1 MSDREDLWVSG
12 YCFGS
17 LQDAKEAR
25 NESQTIAYFKEKT
38 RGRTAGNLLAL
49 YDKLL
54 DEKVFKTPVGWE
66 YLKQLQEEILK
77 SDISP
82 DQVRPIT
89 LYTGFTYRVQE
100 DAQKA
105 AIRQAE
111 AIAQRKEKKD
121 YRFRVSLCVNFLLAV
136 LVAGMF
142 LITLKSDNPN
152 ILNYKQVL
160 TNQYASWEQN
170 LTERENRIREKE
182 QELLGISYP
191 AEEATD
197 TKEE

>member
-1 MSDREDLWVSG
+1 MLFRSNG

>member
-1 MSDREDLWVSG
+1 MMANG

>member
-1 MSDREDLWVSG
+1 MSDREDLWVNG

-17 LQDAKEAR
+17 LRDAKEAR

-105 AIRQAE
+105 AMRQAE

>member
-1 MSDREDLWVSG
+1 MSDREDLWVNG

-105 AIRQAE
+105 AMRQAE

-191 AEEATD
+191 AEEAAD

>member
-1 MSDREDLWVSG
+1 MSDGEDLWVNG

-25 NESQTIAYFKEKT
+25 SESQTIAYFKEKT

-105 AIRQAE
+105 AMRQAE

>member
-1 MSDREDLWVSG
+1 MSDREDLWVNG

-54 DEKVFKTPVGWE
+54 DEKMFKTPVGWE

>member
-1 MSDREDLWVSG
+1 MSDREDLWVNG

-152 ILNYKQVL
+152 ILTYKQVL

>member
-1 MSDREDLWVSG
+1 MSDREDLWVNG

-100 DAQKA
+100 DAQKV

>member
-1 MSDREDLWVSG
+1 MSDREDLWVNG

-25 NESQTIAYFKEKT
+25 NESQTIAYFKENT

>member
-1 MSDREDLWVSG
+1 MSDREDLWVNG

-100 DAQKA
+100 AAQKA
-105 AIRQAE
+105 AMRQAE

>member
-1 MSDREDLWVSG
+1 MSDREDLWVNG

-38 RGRTAGNLLAL
+38 RGRTAGNFLAL

-105 AIRQAE
+105 AMRQAE

>member
-1 MSDREDLWVSG
+1 MSDREDLWVNG

-38 RGRTAGNLLAL
+38 RGRTVGNLLAL

-105 AIRQAE
+105 AMRQAE

>member
-1 MSDREDLWVSG
+1 MSDREDLWVNG

-105 AIRQAE
+105 AMRQAE

>member
-1 MSDREDLWVSG
+1 MADKNEWIVEG
-12 YCFGS
+12 YLFGS
-17 LQDAKEAR
+17 PADAEQAR
-25 NESQTIAYFKEKT
+25 AERKK
-38 RGRTAGNLLAL
+38 AL
-49 YDKLL
+49 YFETKLEGKPVKSIQAVYDKMLE
-54 DEKVFKTPVGWE
+54 EKVFTTPVGWE

>member
-1 MSDREDLWVSG
+1 MSDREDLWVNG

-100 DAQKA
+100 DAHKA

>member
-1 MSDREDLWVSG
+1 MSDGEALWVNG

>member
-1 MSDREDLWVSG
+1 MSDREDLWVNG

-17 LQDAKEAR
+17 LRDAKEAR

-105 AIRQAE
+105 AMRQAE
-111 AIAQRKEKKD
+111 AIAQRKEKEGLPVPGFTVRQFPACGSGGRHVPDHSKK
-121 YRFRVSLCVNFLLAV
+121 RQS
-136 LVAGMF
+136 
-142 LITLKSDNPN
+142 
-152 ILNYKQVL
+152 
-160 TNQYASWEQN
+160 QYP
-170 LTERENRIREKE
+170 
-182 QELLGISYP
+182 EL
-191 AEEATD
+191 
-197 TKEE
+197 

>member
-1 MSDREDLWVSG
+1 MLFRSEDLWVNG

-160 TNQYASWEQN
+160 TNQYAS
-170 LTERENRIREKE
+170 
-182 QELLGISYP
+182 
-191 AEEATD
+191 
-197 TKEE
+197 

>member
-1 MSDREDLWVSG
+1 MSDREDLWVNG

>member
-1 MSDREDLWVSG
+1 MSDGEDLWVNG

-105 AIRQAE
+105 AMRQAE

>member
-1 MSDREDLWVSG
+1 MS
-12 YCFGS
+12 
-17 LQDAKEAR
+17 K
-25 NESQTIAYFKEKT
+25 TEK
-38 RGRTAGNLLAL
+38 N
-49 YDKLL
+49 Y
-54 DEKVFKTPVGWE
+54 V
-66 YLKQLQEEILK
+66 
-77 SDISP
+77 
-82 DQVRPIT
+82 
-89 LYTGFTYRVQE
+89 
-100 DAQKA
+100 
-105 AIRQAE
+105 
-111 AIAQRKEKKD
+111 EKKEN
-121 YRFRVSLCVNFLLAV
+121 RFLISMKRLSRNPNAMFGMILLAV

>member
-1 MSDREDLWVSG
+1 M
-12 YCFGS
+12 
-17 LQDAKEAR
+17 
-25 NESQTIAYFKEKT
+25 
-38 RGRTAGNLLAL
+38 
-49 YDKLL
+49 
-54 DEKVFKTPVGWE
+54 FKTPVGWE

>member
-1 MSDREDLWVSG
+1 MSDREDLWVNG

-105 AIRQAE
+105 AMRQDE

>member
-1 MSDREDLWVSG
+1 MSDREDLWVNG

-191 AEEATD
+191 AEEAAD

>member
-1 MSDREDLWVSG
+1 MSDGEDLWVNG

>member
-1 MSDREDLWVSG
+1 MSDGEDLWVNG

-105 AIRQAE
+105 AMRQAE

-170 LTERENRIREKE
+170 LTERDNRIREKE

>member
-1 MSDREDLWVSG
+1 MSDREDLWVNG

-38 RGRTAGNLLAL
+38 RGRTAGDLLAL

>member
-1 MSDREDLWVSG
+1 MSDREDLWVNG

-100 DAQKA
+100 DVQKA
-105 AIRQAE
+105 AMRQAE

>member
-1 MSDREDLWVSG
+1 MSDREDLRVNG

-17 LQDAKEAR
+17 LQDAKEAGE
-25 NESQTIAYFKEKT
+25 ESRKIEYFREKT
-38 RGRTAGNLLAL
+38 RGRTGGNLLAF

-54 DEKVFKTPVGWE
+54 DEKVFKTPIGWE
-66 YLKQLQEEILK
+66 YLKQLREEILK
-77 SDISP
+77 SGISP

-89 LYTGFTYRVQE
+89 LHTGFTYRVQE

-105 AIRQAE
+105 AARQAE

-121 YRFRVSLCVNFLLAV
+121 YRFRISLCVNFLLAV
-136 LVAGMF
+136 LVAFMF

-182 QELLGISYP
+182 QELLDISYP
-191 AEEATD
+191 AKEITD

>member
-1 MSDREDLWVSG
+1 MSDREDLWVNG

-77 SDISP
+77 SDTSP

>member
-1 MSDREDLWVSG
+1 MSDREDLWVNG

-100 DAQKA
+100 DAQKV

-191 AEEATD
+191 AEEAAD